1 MLRFTRFSLGKIW
14 FIDIGPCKRFDIF
27 QVCSWRN
34 QKFNLAFLHIKGF
47 INQTIPKPSKG
58 CKLQGHSCNIG
69 NAPNLVE
76 KNWILRSVCFWR
88 ISDMVLYLLKWEK
101 QGASL
106 NFVPTHLFGKI
117 QDFFVPGT
125 YWQFLLKS
133 HANAWISFARP
144 WKSHYNLQI
153 KHTNWKNAFAFKF
166 SIRFDF
172 FWPKSELVIFSWIL

>member
-1 MLRFTRFSLGKIW
+1 MVIHQIW
-14 FIDIGPCKRFDIF
+14 P
-27 QVCSWRN
+27 Q
-34 QKFNLAFLHIKGF
+34 
-47 INQTIPKPSKG
+47 
-58 CKLQGHSCNIG
+58 
-69 NAPNLVE
+69 
-76 KNWILRSVCFWR
+76 KNWKLHSVWFWC
-88 ISDMVLYLLKWEK
+88 ISDMVLYLLRWEK

-133 HANAWISFARP
+133 HAKAWISFARP

-172 FWPKSELVIFSWIL
+172 FLAEKWIGNIFLNFVNLRWNFFSQHVPSSLCLPSSSSRHIFHSTTTWSQLFQEESNQKLLFHFQMHW

>member
-1 MLRFTRFSLGKIW
+1 MSGAKKSGHLDYPLQSYDPKQVRLICTHPWGILVKMVIHQIW
-14 FIDIGPCKRFDIF
+14 P
-27 QVCSWRN
+27 Q
-34 QKFNLAFLHIKGF
+34 
-47 INQTIPKPSKG
+47 
-58 CKLQGHSCNIG
+58 
-69 NAPNLVE
+69 
-76 KNWILRSVCFWR
+76 KNWKLHSVWFWC
-88 ISDMVLYLLKWEK
+88 ISDMVLYLLRWEK

-133 HANAWISFARP
+133 HAKAWISFARP

>member
-1 MLRFTRFSLGKIW
+1 MLLYSRTVILLIILTQHTLRILDTISCACCMGLLARTEVRSSRCWGGILVKIVIHQIW
-14 FIDIGPCKRFDIF
+14 P
-27 QVCSWRN
+27 Q
-34 QKFNLAFLHIKGF
+34 
-47 INQTIPKPSKG
+47 
-58 CKLQGHSCNIG
+58 
-69 NAPNLVE
+69 
-76 KNWILRSVCFWR
+76 KNWKLHSVWFWC
-88 ISDMVLYLLKWEK
+88 ISDMVLYLLRWEK

-133 HANAWISFARP
+133 HAKAWISFARP

-172 FWPKSELVIFSWIL
+172 FGRKVNW

>member
-1 MLRFTRFSLGKIW
+1 MTSECIEWYWNDIRMNRMTTEWWNRVRMNLDWWTSECVNSRGILVKMVIHQIW
-14 FIDIGPCKRFDIF
+14 
-27 QVCSWRN
+27 
-34 QKFNLAFLHIKGF
+34 
-47 INQTIPKPSKG
+47 PK
-58 CKLQGHSCNIG
+58 
-69 NAPNLVE
+69 
-76 KNWILRSVCFWR
+76 KNWKLHSVWFWC
-88 ISDMVLYLLKWEK
+88 ISDMVLYLLRWEK

-172 FWPKSELVIFSWIL
+172 FGQKVNW